1 MTIKEWHGAGGGG
14 IHVIGLEGQV
24 LREVFTKGV
33 VFKVSL
39 KD

>member
-1 MTIKEWHGAGGGG
+1 MNIKEWHGVGG

-33 VFKVSL
+33 VFKVFL